1 MVFIT
6 DHEILETVNMIRSE
20 NLDVR
25 AVTMG
30 ISLDDCS
37 DRDPHKV
44 AECVHDKIVTRARRL
59 VEVAAEIQ
67 ENAWNI
73 VPLLHFGQWIQPM
86 AHRKNVKGFL
96 KEPGLLVFW
105 NVEKT

>member
-6 DHEILETVNMIRSE
+6 EQEILETVNMIQAE

-37 DRDPHKV
+37 DRDPRRV
-44 AECVHDKIVTRARRL
+44 AERVHTKIVRRAGRL
-59 VEVAAEIQ
+59 VAVAHEI
-67 ENAWNI
+67 E
-73 VPLLHFGQWIQPM
+73 
-86 AHRKNVKGFL
+86 
-96 KEPGLLVFW
+96 E
-105 NVEKT
+105 